1 MEMKLWMIKQL
12 NDWWF
17 GFCTLLTVGLLMVEA
32 MGNNV
37 LPYLFFDAVLTVLGR
52 HALSHIHR
60 ILQHQQDLDWM
71 LAKHRNKN
79 IHLP

>member
-17 GFCTLLTVGLLMVEA
+17 AFCTLLTVGLLKVGII
-32 MGNNV
+32 GNNV

-71 LAKHRNKN
+71 LAKHRNEN

>member
-1 MEMKLWMIKQL
+1 
-12 NDWWF
+12 
-17 GFCTLLTVGLLMVEA
+17 MVEA
-32 MGNNV
+32 LGNNV
-37 LPYLFFDAVLTVLGR
+37 LPYLFFDAVLTVLDR

-79 IHLP
+79 IHLS